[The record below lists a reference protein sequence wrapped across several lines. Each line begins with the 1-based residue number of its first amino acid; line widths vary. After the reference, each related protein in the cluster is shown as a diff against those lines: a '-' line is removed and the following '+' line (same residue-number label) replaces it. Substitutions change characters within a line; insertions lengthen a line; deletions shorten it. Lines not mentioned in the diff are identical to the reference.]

1 MSSIAHPELLAEIA
15 AFCERSSMS
24 AATFGKQA
32 MGDPRFVYDIRSGR
46 QCLPRT
52 VEKARAF
59 MVSYTESA
67 A

>member
-59 MVSYTESA
+59 IA
-67 A
+67 AHAERAA